1 MKEPVES
8 MQDRILTVLSKA
20 GRNKRQINRTLDKLE
35 REIRQQTGERNQKWT
50 EEYYLYLLETYA
62 QAIKAVIL
70 IAVKREEY
78 EWAEALTVRKAN
90 AEDTVA
96 LMSVEKS
103 DR

>member
-1 MKEPVES
+1 MREPVES
-8 MQDRILTVLSKA
+8 MQDRILKVLSKA

-35 REIRQQTGERNQKWT
+35 REIRQQTGERNQEWT

-62 QAIKAVIL
+62 QAIEAVIP

-78 EWAEALTVRKAN
+78 EWAEALTLRKTN

-96 LMSVEKS
+96 LMSIEKK
-103 DR
+103 